1 MRLLCRSGSVLQ
13 KDATSNVHRTRRFY
27 FMRSI
32 VKSIYEH
39 SCRFP
44 EKTAIIATDR
54 TVTYKEL
61 WELIVSSAALL
72 KKNGLEKGQ
81 RVILEADHTVEF
93 MALCYGIHLAGG
105 VHVPVEHNA
114 PADRVSDISRE
125 IDPSLVLTGNHPL
138 EKLGTTLEELSAAED
153 YEIEFPSEDML
164 QEILF
169 TTGTTGKSKGV
180 MITHYGQMNM
190 CQSQNA
196 VLDYSID
203 NMWLIPTPMNHAAGL
218 RKTHM
223 SMVRGSSVL
232 LMSGFT
238 NLKLFFDNIKNYG
251 VTSIYL
257 PPAGVHYILML
268 AAKELAKYDEQLDFI
283 YSSSSALPGGDKE
296 KLIALLPSVR
306 KFDAYG
312 GSEVGA
318 VCYID
323 YNSVTSDTKCVG
335 KANPGVDIYIVDEN
349 YNRMDATAEN
359 PGIIAIRSNTVTAGY
374 WNEPELTA
382 NTIKDGVIYMTDL
395 GYIENGYLYLVGRR
409 DDVINVG
416 GLKIAPTEVEDIALR
431 HPMVDEC
438 VCIPFEDR
446 IFGKVVKM
454 LVKVN
459 EGYELKTDELSAYLA
474 DKLEAYKVPKFIEA
488 IDEIPRTFNGKI
500 DRKKLI
506 NDKK

>member
-1 MRLLCRSGSVLQ
+1 
-13 KDATSNVHRTRRFY
+13 
-27 FMRSI
+27 MRSI
-32 VKSIYEH
+32 VKCIYTH
-39 SCRFP
+39 SQTFP
-44 EKTAIIATDR
+44 EKTALITPKETLSYGRLWHLIAAMAQ
-54 TVTYKEL
+54 V
-61 WELIVSSAALL
+61 L
-72 KKNGLEKGQ
+72 KAKGLEKGQ
-81 RVILEADHTVEF
+81 RVILEADHSAEF
-93 MALCYGIHLAGG
+93 MVMCYGIHLAGG

-114 PADRVSDISRE
+114 PRERVEEISRE
-125 IDPSLVLTGNHPL
+125 IDPSMVLTGEHPL
-138 EKLGTTLEELSAAED
+138 SHFGLTLEDLENMPVSEP
-153 YEIEFPSEDML
+153 EFPTEDML

-203 NMWLIPTPMNHAAGL
+203 NVWLIPTPMNHAAGL

-223 SMVRGSSVL
+223 SMVRGSTTL
-232 LMSGFT
+232 LMNGFT
-238 NLKLFFDNIKNYG
+238 NLKLFFQNIRDYG

-257 PPAGVHYILML
+257 PPAGVHYVLTL
-268 AAKELAKYDEQLDFI
+268 ASKELAKYDEQLDFL

-296 KLIALLPSVR
+296 KLIRLLPSVR

-323 YNSVTSDTKCVG
+323 YNAVRDNTRCVG
-335 KANPGVDIYIVDEN
+335 KANPGVDIYIVDEH
-349 YNRMDATAEN
+349 YNRMENATAEN

-382 NTIKDGVIYMTDL
+382 NTIRDGVIYMTDL

-416 GLKIAPTEVEDIALR
+416 GLKVAPTEVEDVALR

-438 VCIPFEDR
+438 VCIPYEDR
-446 IFGKVVKM
+446 IFGRVVKM
-454 LVKVN
+454 LVKVSQ
-459 EGYELKTDELSAYLA
+459 GSVLDAAALSSYLEE
-474 DKLEAYKVPKFIEA
+474 KLEAYKIPKYIVEV
-488 IDEIPRTFNGKI
+488 DEIPRTFNGKL
-500 DRKKLI
+500 DRKAVIAQYGNK
-506 NDKK
+506 

>member
-1 MRLLCRSGSVLQ
+1 
-13 KDATSNVHRTRRFY
+13 
-27 FMRSI
+27 MRSI
-32 VKSIYEH
+32 VKCIYEH
-39 SCRFP
+39 SQSFP
-44 EKTAIIATDR
+44 EKTALITP
-54 TVTYKEL
+54 TETLNYGTL
-61 WELIVSSAALL
+61 WKLVAGMAQLL
-72 KKNGLEKGQ
+72 KDKGLQKGQ
-81 RVILEADHTVEF
+81 RVILEADHSAEF
-93 MALCYGIHLAGG
+93 MVMCYGIHLAGG

-114 PADRVSDISRE
+114 PAERVEEISRE
-125 IDPSLVLTGNHPL
+125 IDPSMVLTGEHPL
-138 EKLGTTLEELSAAED
+138 SAFGISLMELLDVPVSQV
-153 YEIEFPSEDML
+153 EFPTEDML

-203 NMWLIPTPMNHAAGL
+203 NVWLIPTPMNHAAGL

-223 SMVRGSSVL
+223 SMVRGSTTL
-232 LMSGFT
+232 LMNGFT
-238 NLKLFFDNIKNYG
+238 NLKLFFQNIRDYG

-257 PPAGVHYILML
+257 PPAGVHYVLTL
-268 AAKELAKYDEQLDFI
+268 ASKELAKYDSQLDFL

-296 KLIALLPSVR
+296 KLISLLPTVR

-323 YNSVTSDTKCVG
+323 YNAVRDNTRCVG
-335 KANPGVDIYIVDEN
+335 KANPGVDIYIVDEH
-349 YNRMDATAEN
+349 YNRMDDATAEN

-382 NTIKDGVIYMTDL
+382 NTIRDGVIYMTDL

-416 GLKIAPTEVEDIALR
+416 GLKIAPTEVEDVVLR
-431 HPMVDEC
+431 HPTVNEC
-438 VCIPFEDR
+438 VCIPYEDKIYGR
-446 IFGKVVKM
+446 VVKM
-454 LVKVN
+454 LVRVN
-459 EGYELKTDELSAYLA
+459 EGHSFDASALVSYLE
-474 DKLEAYKVPKFIEA
+474 DKLEAYKIPKYIVET
-488 IDEIPRTFNGKI
+488 DEIPRTFNGKI
-500 DRKKLI
+500 DRKKI
-506 NDKK
+506 IAQQNS